1 MSVLFLDIEGA
12 FLNAVN
18 EKLITN
24 LTKKQVPAEIVQ
36 FIKNMLKDRKTC
48 LKFDDHK
55 SKSIDID
62 NGIRQGDPLLMVL
75 YQYYNTDL
83 LDMPK
88 SNSELAAAYVDS
100 DVSAWLAVLK
110 KIS

>member
-62 NGIRQGDPLLMVL
+62 NGIGQGDPLLMVL

-83 LDMPK
+83 LDMPNQTQ
-88 SNSELAAAYVDS
+88 SLLQHMWTTPY
-100 DVSAWLAVLK
+100 
-110 KIS
+110 